1 MTRQVIRLLAV
12 LATGGAWAPSA
23 VAAQQAMVATQ
34 WHAAAVQ
41 AEAFGES
48 DWGVALGATRGL
60 YNGASLVAGAGIDI
74 AWTRPALSGA
84 RAPGTPLHRDLY
96 TLDAH
101 LRKRLLVL
109 PGGIGFEAGLPIGM
123 VWSRI
128 EEGSARAG
136 GGSLPTDEESGGKIG
151 ATAGGLAALRAPL
164 GRRVSLLAE
173 ARVLHAWIYGQR
185 EWLEAYRVGLAVRF

>member
-12 LATGGAWAPSA
+12 LAAGSAWAPSA
-23 VAAQQAMVATQ
+23 VAAQQATVSTH
-34 WHAAAVQ
+34 WHVAAVQ

-48 DWGVALGATRGL
+48 DWGLALGATRGL

-74 AWTRPALSGA
+74 AWTRPALSGS

-96 TLDAH
+96 TVDAH
-101 LRKRLLVL
+101 LRKRLLLL

-128 EEGSARAG
+128 GESSATASGSA
-136 GGSLPTDEESGGKIG
+136 LPTNEEPGGRVG

-164 GRRVSLLAE
+164 GRRVSVLAE
-173 ARVLHAWIYGQR
+173 ARALHAWIYGQR
-185 EWLEAYRVGLAVRF
+185 EWLEAYRVGVAVRF